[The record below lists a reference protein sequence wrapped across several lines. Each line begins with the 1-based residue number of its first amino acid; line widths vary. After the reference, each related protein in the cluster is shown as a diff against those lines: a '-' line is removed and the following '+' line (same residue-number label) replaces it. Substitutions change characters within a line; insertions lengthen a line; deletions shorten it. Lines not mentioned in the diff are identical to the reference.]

1 MYCYLSS
8 RTYAGLTSRLVHLL
22 YISSPSNLVFFLF
35 IRLVKLMGSER
46 DACPLAEMPQ
56 ASMAKIKPWWHG
68 QLLHQEKPQRMF
80 ISVSG

>member
-1 MYCYLSS
+1 
-8 RTYAGLTSRLVHLL
+8 
-22 YISSPSNLVFFLF
+22 
-35 IRLVKLMGSER
+35 MGSER

-56 ASMAKIKPWWHG
+56 ASLAKIKPWWHG